1 MFIALDLAAIR
12 SIWPYTA
19 VPGPSG
25 EILCLAMS
33 GPHGGNNTSGG
44 PAMDF
49 IHTLLFSDFLGTP
62 SYFWIIFISIVVGLL
77 VLDLGFLHKGQK
89 EIEAKESFML
99 YGGYM
104 AIAFAFGAWVW
115 YARGSQA
122 GLEFFTGYLIEQSLA
137 MDNIFVIATVFTF
150 LGIPRIYQH
159 RVLFWGILGVIV
171 FRAILIGLGAALVMS
186 FHWILFL
193 FGAFLVFTGLK
204 MFKTSS
210 EKPSL
215 ENNWMLKL
223 IKKNFRVTDQLHGEK
238 FTIRQIDPKTGKM
251 ALFITP
257 LFVSLIIVEFVD
269 LVFAVDSVPAIFAV
283 TQDTFIVYTSNI
295 FAILGLRALY
305 FALAAAMHRFKYLQY
320 SLAIILVLVGIKI
333 FLVPLGVKIDTA
345 ISLAVTIS
353 VLASGIL
360 WSLWKT
366 RNDMPEPQ
374 PVARPVE

>member
-1 MFIALDLAAIR
+1 METL
-12 SIWPYTA
+12 
-19 VPGPSG
+19 
-25 EILCLAMS
+25 
-33 GPHGGNNTSGG
+33 
-44 PAMDF
+44 PAF
-49 IHTLLFSDFLGTP
+49 LFSDFLGTP
-62 SYFWIIFISIVVGLL
+62 AYFWVIFISVVIGLL

-89 EIEAKESFML
+89 EIEAKESFLL

-115 YARGSQA
+115 YARGSQS

-137 MDNIFVIATVFTF
+137 MDNIFVIATVFAF
-150 LGIPRIYQH
+150 LGIPRLYQH

-171 FRAILIGLGAALVMS
+171 FRAILIGVGAALVMS
-186 FHWILFL
+186 FQWILFL

-204 MFKTSS
+204 MFKTSN

-215 ENNWMLKL
+215 EDNWMLKL
-223 IKKNFRVTDQLHGEK
+223 IKRNFRVTDRLHGEK
-238 FTIRQIDPKTGKM
+238 FVVRQIDPRTGKLS
-251 ALFITP
+251 LFITP
-257 LFVSLIIVEFVD
+257 LLVALIIVEFVD

-283 TQDTFIVYTSNI
+283 TQDPFIVYTSNI

-320 SLAIILVLVGIKI
+320 SLAVILVLVGIKI

-345 ISLAVTIS
+345 ISLAVTIG

-366 RNDMPEPQ
+366 RNDRPEPA
-374 PVARPVE
+374 PAPNHAE

>member
-1 MFIALDLAAIR
+1 MSEPQTINLQPRVRHMELVQAA
-12 SIWPYTA
+12 
-19 VPGPSG
+19 
-25 EILCLAMS
+25 
-33 GPHGGNNTSGG
+33 
-44 PAMDF
+44 
-49 IHTLLFSDFLGTP
+49 LFSDFLGTP
-62 SYFWIIFISIVVGLL
+62 SYFWLIFISVVIGLL

-89 EIEAKESFML
+89 EIEAKESFIL
-99 YGGYM
+99 YAGYM

-115 YARGSQA
+115 YARGAQS

-137 MDNIFVIATVFTF
+137 MDNIFVIATVFAF
-150 LGIPRIYQH
+150 LGIPRLYQH

-171 FRAILIGLGAALVMS
+171 FRAILIGVGAALVMS
-186 FHWILFL
+186 FQWILFL

-204 MFKTSS
+204 MFKTSN

-215 ENNWMLKL
+215 EDNWMLKL
-223 IKKNFRVTDQLHGEK
+223 IKKNFRVTDRLHGEK

-257 LFVSLIIVEFVD
+257 LLVALIIVEFVD

-283 TQDTFIVYTSNI
+283 TQDPFIVYTSNI

-320 SLAIILVLVGIKI
+320 SLAVILVLVGIKI

-345 ISLAVTIS
+345 ISLAVTIG

-366 RNDMPEPQ
+366 RNDMPEPA
-374 PVARPVE
+374 PVAKVAE